1 MPQPHRG
8 DRVQTHV
15 RLPRPMREAAEA
27 LAARDGIAVGDA
39 VTKVFGEAL
48 GFPIPDYCLPKP
60 TSGAAQKAPE
70 LPFDKAS

>member
-8 DRVQTHV
+8 DRVATHV

-27 LAARDGIAVGDA
+27 IARRDGIAVGDA

-48 GFPIPDYCLPKP
+48 GFAIPDYCLSPRERA
-60 TSGAAQKAPE
+60 TQNELE
-70 LPFDKAS
+70 LPLDKAS